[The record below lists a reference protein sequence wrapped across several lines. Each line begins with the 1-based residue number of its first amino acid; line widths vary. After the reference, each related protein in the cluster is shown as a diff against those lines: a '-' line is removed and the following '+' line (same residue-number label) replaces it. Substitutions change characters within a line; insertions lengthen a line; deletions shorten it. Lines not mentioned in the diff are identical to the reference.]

1 MIKNIAFL
9 LILTFLVLACATSEK
24 YDKKLNDLVGKTE
37 QDLVMAWGTPSAV
50 KYVNDNT
57 KIFTY
62 TKINDFY
69 FPSEYYLYNEEF
81 EPDDT
86 IYAPLMNEYNFMP
99 YAELTDNVV
108 EAYCQTSFM
117 IKENI
122 ISAWKWRGN
131 DCVSD

>member
-1 MIKNIAFL
+1 MRNIAFL
-9 LILTFLVLACATSEK
+9 IILSLLLLACATSEK
-24 YDKKLNDLVGKTE
+24 YDQKLNTWIGKSE
-37 QDLVMAWGTPSAV
+37 QALALSWGRPSAV
-50 KYVNDNT
+50 KYVNPHV

-62 TKINDFY
+62 TKINEFY

-99 YAELTDNVV
+99 YAELTDNEV
-108 EAYCQTSFM
+108 ETFCQTSFI
-117 IKENI
+117 IKDNVV
-122 ISAWKWRGN
+122 SAWKWRGN